1 MQSSLQRVCS
11 LLLQADCEG
20 TALISLIVTAS
31 FYMEGSQPLY
41 IMCASWHT
49 AAPSLVVVVL
59 DEQGDASESQEEFEG
74 YDKDILHNGNGFIS

>member
-1 MQSSLQRVCS
+1 
-11 LLLQADCEG
+11 
-20 TALISLIVTAS
+20 
-31 FYMEGSQPLY
+31 MEGSQPLY

-74 YDKDILHNGNGFIS
+74 YDKDILHNGKGFIG